1 MKQLYFE
8 DFESLVCDITDK
20 FNSLTNEYGDIT
32 VIAKYNE
39 VKRIIRELTYLGY
52 SIEDIELHR
61 PDWDNYEDEYILS
74 LNFDGIWCS
83 PMKRNGKYI
92 TDESEIIYILDNCSS
107 ACIPYCRG
115 VFVYEV
121 EIAEAEEYDTYED
134 ENDSETEETH
144 TYMINGKPVNKE
156 TFDNYVAKFAPAP
169 DPDLDDEENDA
180 PGNND
185 YSITVKCNLDVYE
198 ALEIIKDMERRI
210 MNVDDMLREM
220 DCFRRLF
227 NW

>member
-1 MKQLYFE
+1 MKQLYFK
-8 DFESLVCDITDK
+8 DFESLACDITDK

-32 VIAKYNE
+32 VIAKYDE
-39 VKRIIRELTYLGY
+39 VKQIISELTYLGY

-61 PDWDNYEDEYILS
+61 PDWDNYEDEYILL

-107 ACIPYCRG
+107 ACIQYCRG

-121 EIAEAEEYDTYED
+121 EVAEAEEYGTYED
-134 ENDSETEETH
+134 ENDSKTEETH
-144 TYMINGKPVNKE
+144 TYMVNGKPVDKKS
-156 TFDNYVAKFAPAP
+156 FDNYVSKFAPVSNP
-169 DPDLDDEENDA
+169 EDEEDNTPDND
-180 PGNND
+180 D
-185 YSITVKCNLDVYE
+185 YSITVKCNLVVYE
-198 ALEIIKDMERRI
+198 ALDIIKDMERR
-210 MNVDDMLREM
+210 MMHMDDMLREM
-220 DCFRRLF
+220 DCFRRLL